1 MAVAA
6 LLPLMAAR
14 TNGHARTATTAMHAA
29 CTPSADTTATPQPHE
44 SDSLAFEER
53 RRYDYFFLEAL
64 AQRGAGHDKEAREL
78 LEYCLTLRPD
88 AAEAC
93 FLLSKIISDNDP
105 ADSTAFA
112 YMLKA
117 ATLQPSNDTYQEQ
130 LADTYIAQGRYKEAA
145 DTYERLYAHH
155 KDRTYVLETLL
166 RLYSELGRYDD
177 LLGVVERMEQAEGS
191 SNSLSVM
198 KYQVYEMIGDKEN
211 AYNTLLTL
219 ANENPYDAE
228 YKTRLGNW
236 LLLNGRNEEAKA
248 FLTAAVAEDS
258 DNDFALESLYDFYRS
273 EQDSL
278 MTDSLTHL
286 MLTSES
292 VSVETKT
299 RLLKTLMQQY
309 EDNHADSTLMLS
321 IFDKT
326 IREERDYAT
335 IVNLKSIYMMV
346 KGMPRDSVIASFRHS
361 LALCPENDAVRI
373 ATLEMMTEDTGYLPL
388 MQKTCLEGIDLS
400 PGQPYYYFA
409 LAISLHM
416 QGKTDEAIATL
427 QQGTANATA
436 AGNEEMLSNM
446 YGLLGDLLS
455 RNRDKTA
462 AIEAYE
468 QALSL
473 SPDNASVLNNYAYL
487 LAAINVNIDKATDMS
502 RRSLDMQPNNVSFL
516 DTYAYLMVLN
526 GNYTEARLYIDKAL
540 QQPGEA
546 EADICERAGDIHA
559 LCGDT
564 AKARECWQKAIEAGG
579 DAKSL
584 NKKIKNGKIK
594 PPKPARK

>member
-1 MAVAA
+1 MAAA
-6 LLPLMAAR
+6 TLLPLMAAHADSH
-14 TNGHARTATTAMHAA
+14 GHAAKTAQHDTSTL
-29 CTPSADTTATPQPHE
+29 SADSTATPQPRE
-44 SDSLAFEER
+44 ADSLAFEEC
-53 RRYDYFFLEAL
+53 RRYDYFFLEAMT
-64 AQRGAGHDKEAREL
+64 QRIAGHDKEAKKL

-93 FLLSKIISDNDP
+93 FMLSKIISDNDP
-105 ADSTAFA
+105 ADSTAFV
-112 YMLKA
+112 YMVKA

-130 LADTYIAQGRYKEAA
+130 LADIYIAHGRYKDAA
-145 DTYERLYAHH
+145 DTYERLYAHR
-155 KDRTYVLETLL
+155 KDRTYVLDILV
-166 RLYSELGRYDD
+166 RLYSELGKYDNMLD
-177 LLGVVERMEQAEGS
+177 VVERMEQAEGS

-198 KYQVYEMIGDKEN
+198 KYHIYEMLGDKEK

-219 ANENPYDAE
+219 ANDNPYDAE

-236 LLLNGRNEEAKA
+236 LLLNGRKEEAKA
-248 FLTAAVAEDS
+248 FLKAAVDEDS
-258 DNDFALESLYDFYRS
+258 DNDFALESLYDFYRG

-292 VSVETKT
+292 VSVETKA
-299 RLLKTLMQQY
+299 RLLKTLMQQQEGQY
-309 EDNHADSTLMLS
+309 ADSTLMLAL
-321 IFDKT
+321 FDKT

-335 IVNLKSIYMMV
+335 IVNLKSIYMML
-346 KGMPRDSVIASFRHS
+346 KDMPRDSVIANFRHS
-361 LALCPENDAVRI
+361 LALCPENDAVRT
-373 ATLEMMTEDTGYLPL
+373 ATLQMMSEDKSYLPL
-388 MQKTCLEGIDLS
+388 MQKTCLEGIAYS

-409 LAISLHM
+409 LAITQHM

-427 QQGTANATA
+427 QQGTANATT
-436 AGNEEMLSNM
+436 AGNEETLSDM

-455 RNRDKTA
+455 RNHDKTT

-473 SPDNASVLNNYAYL
+473 NPDNASVLNNYAYL

-502 RRSLDMQPNNVSFL
+502 RRSLDMQPDNVSFL

-564 AKARECWQKAIEAGG
+564 TKARECWQKAIEAGG

-594 PPKPARK
+594 PPKPAHK